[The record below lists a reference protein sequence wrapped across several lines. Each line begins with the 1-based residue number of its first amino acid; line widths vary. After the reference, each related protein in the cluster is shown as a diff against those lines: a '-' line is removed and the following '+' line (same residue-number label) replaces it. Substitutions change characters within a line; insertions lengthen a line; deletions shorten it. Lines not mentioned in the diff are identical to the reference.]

1 MSTLLLIEDHAALRQ
16 NIEDMLTLEGYH
28 VLSAADG
35 PSGLRLA
42 REQRPDL
49 ILCDIMLPGCDG
61 MEILATLRAHAET
74 SSLPFIFLTAKGDSA
89 DIRAGMNLG
98 ADDYLPKPVSRANL
112 LTAVRSRLTR
122 AAQQRPRLPDFT
134 SAEPLKKLG
143 VSPREAEVLL
153 WIAQGKA
160 NAEIATII
168 GCSHATV
175 KKHSIHIFEKLNVES
190 RAAAMLIAIE
200 TLSS

>member
-1 MSTLLLIEDHAALRQ
+1 
-16 NIEDMLTLEGYH
+16 
-28 VLSAADG
+28 
-35 PSGLRLA
+35 
-42 REQRPDL
+42 
-49 ILCDIMLPGCDG
+49 MLPGCDG

-74 SSLPFIFLTAKGDSA
+74 SALPFIFLTAKRDSA

-98 ADDYLPKPVSRANL
+98 ADDYLPKPVSRADL

-122 AAQQRPRLPDFT
+122 ATQQRPRLPDFT
-134 SAEPLKKLG
+134 SDMPLKKLG

-153 WIAQGKA
+153 WMAQGKA
-160 NAEIATII
+160 NGDIATIL

-175 KKHSIHIFEKLNVES
+175 KKHSIHIFEKLGVES